1 MKPDYLCF
9 MRILTLLYS
18 AWVVFWFVF
27 LFLLL
32 FPLFWVFLQKPKWK
46 SKAHY
51 LNRLWGKVFFV
62 MAGIAI
68 KVQYDY
74 QPDPNKTYV
83 FCANHFSYM
92 DIAALGMII
101 KNYYAFVGKAS
112 LKGVPLF
119 GYMFAKL
126 HIQVD
131 RNDKNSR
138 VTSITRSLK
147 ALQSGRSVMIFPE
160 GGIWS
165 KNMPKMSL
173 PLKDGGF
180 AIAIQQQIPV
190 VPISLLNNYQVMPD
204 GKFLIYPQAIRAI
217 VHQPIETTGMKSGDV
232 EDLKMRF
239 YNVVQ
244 GALDGY
250 EAKITA

>member
-1 MKPDYLCF
+1 
-9 MRILTLLYS
+9 MRILTFFYS
-18 AWVVFWFVF
+18 IWVTFWFIF

-32 FPLFWVFLQKPKWK
+32 FPFFWVFLQKPQWK
-46 SKAHY
+46 PKAHF
-51 LNRLWGKVFFV
+51 LNRFWGKMFFLI
-62 MAGIAI
+62 AGITI
-68 KVQYDY
+68 EVQYDFE
-74 QPDPNKTYV
+74 PDTNKTYV

-92 DIAALGMII
+92 DIAAMGII
-101 KNYYAFVGKAS
+101 IENYFAFVGKAS

-138 VTSITRSLK
+138 VTSMTRSIK

-180 AIAIQQQIPV
+180 AMAIQQQIPI
-190 VPISLLNNYQVMPD
+190 VPISLLNNYKIMPD
-204 GKFLIYPQAIRAI
+204 GKFTIYPQTLRAI
-217 VHQPIETTGMKSGDV
+217 VHQPIETTGMKNDGIK
-232 EDLKMRF
+232 DLKMRF
-239 YNVVQ
+239 SNVVQ
-244 GALDGY
+244 GALDSF
-250 EAKITA
+250 EAKITV

>member
-1 MKPDYLCF
+1 
-9 MRILTLLYS
+9 MRILTSIYTLW
-18 AWVVFWFVF
+18 ATFWFVF
-27 LFLLL
+27 LFIIL
-32 FPLFWVFLQKPKWK
+32 FPFFWLFLQKPEWK
-46 SKAHY
+46 PKAHY
-51 LNRLWGKVFFV
+51 LNRFWGKLFFPI
-62 MAGIAI
+62 AGIPI
-68 KVQYDY
+68 KVQYDFN
-74 QPDPNKTYV
+74 PDVNETYV

-92 DIAALGMII
+92 DIAAMGMII

-131 RNDKNSR
+131 RSDKNSR
-138 VTSITRSLK
+138 VTSMTRSIK

-165 KNMPKMSL
+165 KELPKMSL

-180 AIAIQQQIPV
+180 AMAIQQQIPI
-190 VPISLLNNYQVMPD
+190 VPITLLNNYKIMPD
-204 GKFLIYPQAIRAI
+204 GHFAIFPQTLRAI
-217 VHQPIETTGMKSGDV
+217 VHKPIETIGMTSDEV
-232 EDLKMRF
+232 EDLKVKF

-244 GALDGY
+244 GALDSY
-250 EAKITA
+250 QLAVTSKQ